1 MEEKAV
7 TLLETIWRG
16 IPADYKSRYRM
27 TIWQQ
32 FEDQI
37 RSAAYTDNL
46 GKFVNSL
53 CYKLNA
59 TIGRNQAER
68 EQAMSVLSSTADARP
83 LLKLMREQTSL
94 LVLMVR
100 MRVQESRGAWL
111 ADHPDEWE
119 EFEDEGDEDA
129 EDELPL
135 FAAEG
140 E

>member
-7 TLLETIWRG
+7 NLLETIWRG

-46 GKFVNSL
+46 GKFVSSL

-59 TIGRNQAER
+59 TVGRNQSER
-68 EQAMSVLSSTADARP
+68 EQAMSVLASTAEARP
-83 LLKLMREQTSL
+83 MLKLMREQTSL

-100 MRVQESRGAWL
+100 MRVQASRESWL
-111 ADHPDEWE
+111 SERPDEWNE
-119 EFEDEGDEDA
+119 PEVGEDEDTEG
-129 EDELPL
+129 ELPL